1 MNKTRLIIKYI
12 ALDFLAAMLAW
23 GLFFIYR
30 KCYVDGGFNSYYLRY
45 VWIDAKLY
53 LGLVFIPSFWIVL
66 HALIGLYRSVYRKS
80 RLKEFFQVLTT
91 SILGVL
97 ILFFLLLL
105 DDEVNAYSSYYESI
119 AVLFTL
125 HFIPTSLFRII
136 LSSQIAHK
144 IQRRKIGFQTLL
156 VGSGPRAQKIY
167 TELVSAKKSEGHFF
181 AGFVNINGEN
191 TAISEIP
198 RIGSKDELPQLIEEL
213 SIQEVII
220 ATEEH
225 QKDQIASIISKLDGL
240 QIIIKVIPN
249 LHQHLAGMVKMGN
262 VFGAVL
268 IEIETN
274 VLPPWQKFLKR
285 TFDIITALTVLVIGL
300 PFYVLVGVLVKM
312 GSKGPVFYTQKRI
325 GLGGKPFDII
335 KFRSMYTDAEAAG
348 PQLSKEDDPRITRM
362 GKFLRKTR
370 IDEFPQFYNVLV
382 GDMSLVGPRPER
394 QFFIDQIVV
403 QAPHYR
409 RLQKVKP
416 GITSWGQ
423 VKYGYAENVDE
434 MIERLEYD
442 LLYLENISIVL
453 DLKIL
458 IYTVIIMFQ
467 GRGQ

>member
-285 TFDIITALTVLVIGL
+285 TFDIITALAVLVIGL